1 MTSKQMTLSM
11 QKDAGFEWHR
21 KAPRRDVFLAEMD
34 QVVPWTALCAVIEPY
49 YPKEP
54 VGGGRRPAGLGR
66 MLRIHFLQ

>member
-34 QVVPWTALCAVIEPY
+34 QVVP
-49 YPKEP
+49 
-54 VGGGRRPAGLGR
+54 
-66 MLRIHFLQ
+66 